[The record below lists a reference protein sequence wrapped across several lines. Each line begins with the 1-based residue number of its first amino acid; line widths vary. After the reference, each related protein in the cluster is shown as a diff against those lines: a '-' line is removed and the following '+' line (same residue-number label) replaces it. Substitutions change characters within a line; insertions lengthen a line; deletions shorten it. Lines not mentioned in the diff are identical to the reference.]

1 VSKTKARID
10 RLERQLKDDSAFA
23 RKQVTDVLS
32 KLRDSAV
39 QHALILCTIIFK
51 GDPQVGE
58 PLSEAWNRA
67 AERSKEKE
75 KLRIV
80 GFPHDDS
87 WLRMTVELLRIAEV
101 PIWPS
106 NGEKEKVNRVFSS
119 APPWLLWFTHGDF
132 TARTV
137 KLEIPDLSEVSKFDR
152 QTDFSRWPGLP
163 SGKFEQR
170 LQTDPKKEE
179 SLDTDRLCELI
190 IRNSGAETPRKR
202 LKALK
207 LESQF
212 APFEFTFDWPQA

>member
-1 VSKTKARID
+1 MSKTKARID

-32 KLRDSAV
+32 QLRDSAV

-75 KLRIV
+75 QLRIV

-101 PIWPS
+101 PIWPG

-137 KLEIPDLSEVSKFDR
+137 KLEIPDLSEVSKNSIGRPTFHVG
-152 QTDFSRWPGLP
+152 PGCPVANLNN
-163 SGKFEQR
+163 GYKR
-170 LQTDPKKEE
+170 TPK
-179 SLDTDRLCELI
+179 
-190 IRNSGAETPRKR
+190 RKR
-202 LKALK
+202 AWTLIG
-207 LESQF
+207 F
-212 APFEFTFDWPQA
+212 AN